1 MRLDSKSWPQA
12 AMGTSANAG
21 GHGGYGGNAQQSEK
35 VTVLVAHADAIVSAG
50 LAALL
55 GANVDV
61 DVRISVREA
70 DGEVA
75 VALPTPGS
83 AVDVIILDHKA
94 GMEHM
99 RRAASGHHG
108 DAQPRVLI
116 VTQLDREWEVRTAM
130 MAGVHGYLLQNSPA
144 DQLLTAVRTLGRGM
158 RYLSAELSRCVADSF
173 TRIGLTSRETDVLQ
187 LLAQGQCNKS
197 IAREL
202 GIGVGTVK
210 THVKGLFDKLGAT
223 ARTHAVVLA
232 TRRGLVGD
240 YGQSQSH

>member
-1 MRLDSKSWPQA
+1 MQFDTRTRVQI
-12 AMGTSANAG
+12 
-21 GHGGYGGNAQQSEK
+21 
-35 VTVLVAHADAIVSAG
+35 AHCDAIVSAG

-55 GANVDV
+55 ANNADV
-61 DVRISVREA
+61 QVEQDAAQADV
-70 DGEVA
+70 
-75 VALPTPGS
+75 L
-83 AVDVIILDHKA
+83 ILDHKGA
-94 GMEHM
+94 LEQM
-99 RRAASGHHG
+99 RHRAAMPHQDHR
-108 DAQPRVLI
+108 ARVLV

-130 MAGVHGYLLQNSPA
+130 TAGVHGYLLQSCPA
-144 DQLLTAVRTLGRGM
+144 DQLLAAVRSISRGV
-158 RYLSAELSRCVADSF
+158 RYLSADLSRCVADSF
-173 TRIGLTSRETDVLQ
+173 TRIGLTNRETDVLQ

-240 YGQSQSH
+240 GAASRHMM